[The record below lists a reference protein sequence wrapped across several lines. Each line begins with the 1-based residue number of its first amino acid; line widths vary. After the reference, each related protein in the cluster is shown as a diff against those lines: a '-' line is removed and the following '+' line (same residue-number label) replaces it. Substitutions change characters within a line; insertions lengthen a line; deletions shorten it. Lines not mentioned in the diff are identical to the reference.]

1 MTALAWV
8 IVVSCVLA
16 AFALAM
22 TLWNLALYRR
32 PGETPA
38 STGASV
44 SICVPAR
51 NEQDNLEACVRSL
64 LAQTHRNVEV
74 LVYNDHSTDR
84 TGEILSRLAAE
95 DPRVRAVPV
104 EDLPEGWNGKQF
116 ACDRAGRA
124 ARSDWLLFTDA
135 DVRFEPACIERTL
148 AAAAAARADL
158 VSTFP
163 RQITGSLGEALV
175 IPLIHVILLSFLPL
189 ARMRSSSDPAASAG
203 CGQFLFVRRE
213 AWLAA
218 GGHGT
223 FRNSMHDGIMMPR
236 TLRRSGFRTDLFDGT
251 ALVACRMYR
260 GFGATW
266 RGFAKNAYEGLGS
279 LGLLLFITMFNAVA
293 YLGPPAVLLARAFGA
308 EVDRLAAAGA
318 GVAFGIAMAHRL
330 ILAARFRQ
338 SIPSAL
344 LHPIGVALMTAIQWW
359 SWYLALTGR
368 RTWRGRVHTAPS
380 AA

>member
-8 IVVSCVLA
+8 LVVSCGLA
-16 AFALAM
+16 ALALAM

-32 PGETPA
+32 PGDAPA
-38 STGASV
+38 PAGASV
-44 SICVPAR
+44 SICIPAR
-51 NEQDNLEACVRSL
+51 NEQDNLEACIRSL
-64 LAQTHRNVEV
+64 LAQTHRNIEV

-135 DVRFEPACIERTL
+135 DVRFGPACIERTL
-148 AAAAAARADL
+148 AAAASARADL

-175 IPLIHVILLSFLPL
+175 IPMIHVILLSFLPL
-189 ARMRSSSDPAASAG
+189 ARMRSSGDPAASAG

-218 GGHGT
+218 GGHGQ

-236 TLRRSGFRTDLFDGT
+236 TLRRAGFRTDLFDGT
-251 ALVACRMYR
+251 VDVSCRMYR
-260 GFGATW
+260 GLAATW

-279 LGLLLFITMFNAVA
+279 LGLLVFLTIFNATA
-293 YLGPPAVLLARAFGA
+293 YLMPPAVLLLWGFGSDI
-308 EVDRLAAAGA
+308 DRTAAAGA
-318 GVAFGIAMAHRL
+318 GIALAIALAHRF
-330 ILAARFRQ
+330 ILAVRFRQ
-338 SIPSAL
+338 SVASAL
-344 LHPIGVALMTAIQWW
+344 LHPLGVALMTAIQWR

-368 RTWRGRVHTAPS
+368 RTWRGRVHSAPS